1 MNIAFPIVIGLSW
14 LSLILFGILLY
25 INHQTEFLSKYFD
38 DDPSDLYEKE
48 DFDSKFPEKK

>member
-1 MNIAFPIVIGLSW
+1 MNLSFPIVIGLSW

-38 DDPSDLYEKE
+38 DDSSDLYEKE

>member
-25 INHQTEFLSKYFD
+25 INHHTEFLSKYFED
-38 DDPSDLYEKE
+38 DSPDLYEKE
-48 DFDSKFPEKK
+48 DL